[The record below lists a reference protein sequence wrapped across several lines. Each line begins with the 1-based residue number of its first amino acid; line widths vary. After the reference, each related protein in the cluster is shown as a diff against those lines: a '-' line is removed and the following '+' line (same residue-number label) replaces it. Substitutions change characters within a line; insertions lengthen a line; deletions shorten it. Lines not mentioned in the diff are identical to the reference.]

1 MPARVC
7 LKLQMLGAGGAG
19 GGAEDFAGVSQRWAL
34 CGIGGVAP
42 PETQGEAAGLL
53 PASPVCLSAL
63 LSPGREASRVSRV
76 RPQVEFLPLW

>member
-42 PETQGEAAGLL
+42 PGDAGRG
-53 PASPVCLSAL
+53 SRT
-63 LSPGREASRVSRV
+63 SPGFSRPPERITQSREGG
-76 RPQVEFLPLW
+76 LPR